1 MDKESCEDDESAE
14 VVMEANKIDVTKKDT
29 CKQVHQNSSQNLST
43 EDNKRS
49 SAFAKTNLSS
59 YIIEYYNKLRNS
71 GHRASLAENLYP
83 SGASSLPTDLNVHG
97 VSFGMS
103 SSEFFALN
111 KNEQAVDQHGHN
123 AEHNLDT
130 NNLKCNNKEEKD
142 SGNQCI
148 LMEDMTFRCFPSGTQ
163 EVLGTSY
170 GKEYIPAVRREV
182 NAISDVENTQ
192 LPENWQAF
200 RSYRSSLPMSGIQHH
215 TLNMPEQNQEH
226 AVINTEAAGSGRAP
240 SPASVSSV
248 TSSRRLEWDSGAD
261 VGYQNYQQDGY
272 KSPSAE
278 GLSTI
283 EKMVLSRGCSAAL
296 RLEPEGTSG
305 TIGKSVAGF
314 LQPGPVTKYIFNE
327 GPMAIST
334 PTDIQ
339 RSAVVSPTTGTDSES
354 EITPIVKPQTDRNL
368 FPQSSYGNN
377 VSVARNNGQRTLSER
392 NKDFNVL
399 TRQISSSLTNLSSC
413 GLQDTH
419 GDLLSRS
426 QSYLSL
432 TKKHDMKTVRQ
443 EATNNPLYLQHQNKK
458 ANTCSAS
465 SSSIATVVQKHD
477 SPRMLDQ
484 VIQTSLFNVPKSH
497 SVGIQVNTQ
506 NYTHK
511 LDSGAEIEYSDDDII
526 DKTETIIEENLSR
539 KQKHKFTLK
548 HFPNNGDLLV
558 KEIKINSDLDTATGR
573 DSAITTKNISV
584 ENMENTHSDKT
595 TMQQV
600 NQSEGE
606 TEKNCGTLESEASST
621 QTAASWFMG
630 DASHSAASNHVER
643 CARTSHSVVGAAHSF
658 EYLPGHVYE
667 NRNTTTGDSSSE
679 SVSSHPS
686 IGLSTK
692 SGANI
697 LSNEFWNSTTP
708 STLATDIEKGVN
720 LLKDLLK
727 SSSYS
732 SKAKKQ
738 LVRKVVSRI
747 VETDYAEDKE
757 LLNSLHKNVP
767 FVPPTSFV
775 NSTAAVSVCDVQASG
790 TDAQTGET
798 KERLKESASENHS
811 DKCDQFSSHAA
822 DQSHRVADKC
832 VGTAFSDTSGP
843 SYISE
848 KILLSDNHSDSRAE
862 TTTFTTEGY
871 EDSSSTNTNINKNR
885 HSWKELIT
893 QSEKEYEKHKQKS
906 GSHGKKSVL
915 LNLCE
920 SERENQLSWI
930 STEIHHLQNLKQ
942 LLEKQKNVRTS
953 LIDQW
958 EQSHK
963 GYQKKRRDTKEL
975 QKNRDVS
982 PGLMRSVETSSSTT
996 TLTHPRNS
1004 SVNDHSHNN
1013 KFSELKTCIASE
1025 EKRRTGNHKQTSV
1038 SDLQISS
1045 HLKSVG
1051 TQCATNI
1058 ELCNGKDRSKS
1069 SGNIKKL
1076 SREIQHKK
1084 NVQTHTSD
1092 FSNISENE
1100 LTFELTDSIL
1110 TDNAASGRINVY
1122 TQTSKDKH
1130 VTNFHSSARS
1140 LTADIENTRNSS
1152 KLCAC
1157 GETAGKYSNSN
1168 EENPLCCCKC
1178 KKLLTQIKS
1187 EIKSQ
1192 KQQTS
1197 GQKAQKEHSCSSN
1210 VKNSTRKQNSVSSSR
1225 KITQTKDETDSN
1237 RSALSSMGT
1246 LRDALELTHDSEG
1259 YKRVSVATETVEN
1272 AGVQTSHSVS
1282 GLPLIRP
1289 HWYPVTQRTTNHTN
1303 KDENKINVNN
1313 VECPCCGAL
1322 ENDNLQ
1328 HNVSD
1333 GMCSRC
1339 MKSGQNYSL
1348 RSRKCHNCNYEQH
1361 TEENE
1366 LSSPDNESNYSESA
1380 KEKELDNMGSA
1391 FDKCSYCRRKP
1402 NFEVTKT
1409 KESLS
1414 DDKTSSTSRHATK
1427 SPLGYILTLDEST
1440 DTSIN
1445 SIKEKSPK
1453 RSLQEIKMKIAKRKG
1468 SSALASGKGQLRS
1481 RFNSD
1486 TIIKDKEIL
1495 GKSVKSKNS
1504 SEYHKKKRL
1513 YRKNLTLQEYLMK
1526 NRPDFIQHAEYR
1538 RQCID
1543 ELAYLRELRQKSKQK
1558 LLALASLCDD
1568 EASSAVSKEPLP
1580 PPPLAVKRVFSQ
1592 RSMRVQTERKYRK
1605 LPEVLSE
1612 KVERKKKEDYRTNR
1626 LMAQVFAKKLQTRV
1640 LKGDVNL
1647 SNSKSVISIV

>member
-1 MDKESCEDDESAE
+1 MPSTWPGIEPATLGIEGQRYTNSPTRSTSAEDLSAAYEIEKFLATMDKESCEDDESAE

-148 LMEDMTFRCFPSGTQ
+148 LMEDMTFRCFPSGMQ

-182 NAISDVENTQ
+182 NAVSDVENTQ

-339 RSAVVSPTTGTDSES
+339 RSTVVSPTTGTDSES
-354 EITPIVKPQTDRNL
+354 EITPIVKTQTDRNL

-497 SVGIQVNTQ
+497 SVGIQVSTQ

-539 KQKHKFTLK
+539 KQKHKLTLK
-548 HFPNNGDLLV
+548 HFPNNEDLLV

-573 DSAITTKNISV
+573 ESAITTKYISV

-643 CARTSHSVVGAAHSF
+643 CARTPHSVVGAAHSF

-697 LSNEFWNSTTP
+697 LSNEFWNSATS

-775 NSTAAVSVCDVQASG
+775 NSTAAVSVCNVQASG

-798 KERLKESASENHS
+798 KEGLKESISENHS

-832 VGTAFSDTSGP
+832 VGTDTSGP

-885 HSWKELIT
+885 YSWKELIT

-906 GSHGKKSVL
+906 GWMVTSAPNVK
-915 LNLCE
+915 
-920 SERENQLSWI
+920 R
-930 STEIHHLQNLKQ
+930 
-942 LLEKQKNVRTS
+942 LLEKQKSVRNS

-975 QKNRDVS
+975 QKNKDVS
-982 PGLMRSVETSSSTT
+982 SGLM
-996 TLTHPRNS
+996 
-1004 SVNDHSHNN
+1004 
-1013 KFSELKTCIASE
+1013 
-1025 EKRRTGNHKQTSV
+1025 
-1038 SDLQISS
+1038 
-1045 HLKSVG
+1045 
-1051 TQCATNI
+1051 
-1058 ELCNGKDRSKS
+1058 
-1069 SGNIKKL
+1069 
-1076 SREIQHKK
+1076 
-1084 NVQTHTSD
+1084 
-1092 FSNISENE
+1092 
-1100 LTFELTDSIL
+1100 
-1110 TDNAASGRINVY
+1110 
-1122 TQTSKDKH
+1122 
-1130 VTNFHSSARS
+1130 
-1140 LTADIENTRNSS
+1140 
-1152 KLCAC
+1152 
-1157 GETAGKYSNSN
+1157 
-1168 EENPLCCCKC
+1168 
-1178 KKLLTQIKS
+1178 
-1187 EIKSQ
+1187 
-1192 KQQTS
+1192 
-1197 GQKAQKEHSCSSN
+1197 SN
-1210 VKNSTRKQNSVSSSR
+1210 VKNNTRKQNSVSSSR

-1380 KEKELDNMGSA
+1380 KEKELDNMGPA
-1391 FDKCSYCRRKP
+1391 FDKCSYCGRKP

-1409 KESLS
+1409 KESPS
-1414 DDKTSSTSRHATK
+1414 DDKASSPSRHSTK

-1440 DTSIN
+1440 ATSIN
-1445 SIKEKSPK
+1445 SVKEKSPK

-1495 GKSVKSKNS
+1495 GKSVKSKKS
-1504 SEYHKKKRL
+1504 SEYHKKKRH
-1513 YRKNLTLQEYLMK
+1513 YRKNLTLQVIIY
-1526 NRPDFIQHAEYR
+1526 DY
-1538 RQCID
+1538 
-1543 ELAYLRELRQKSKQK
+1543 K
-1558 LLALASLCDD
+1558 L
-1568 EASSAVSKEPLP
+1568 
-1580 PPPLAVKRVFSQ
+1580 F
-1592 RSMRVQTERKYRK
+1592 
-1605 LPEVLSE
+1605 
-1612 KVERKKKEDYRTNR
+1612 
-1626 LMAQVFAKKLQTRV
+1626 
-1640 LKGDVNL
+1640 
-1647 SNSKSVISIV
+1647 